1 MELVSIIIPTYKNRG
16 TLEKSIQ
23 SCLDQ
28 TYTNIEIII
37 VDDNGLG
44 SPKQVETQTIIEK
57 FKDYPNLKY
66 IVHDIN
72 KNGAAA
78 RNTGIKS
85 ANGEFIAFLDDD
97 DCFLP
102 NKITQQLHFLKT
114 HSQFDA
120 AYCLASRQNK
130 PIETIPY
137 EGDVSYELL
146 LGKSSI
152 FTPTMF
158 FKKEMLINIG
168 GFDESFRRH
177 QDYELLLRFFAKG
190 YRIGCLTEI
199 LTDLGT
205 NEGENIP
212 HGEQLENLKKH
223 FLNNFS
229 SQIDTLE
236 EKHPGARNRIT
247 ASHYS
252 KVFIDHIKTH
262 NWKLAIRILQKYFF
276 KNPSIFIIQIYKT
289 ALHIIF
295 HK

>member
-16 TLEKSIQ
+16 DLEQSIQ
-23 SCLDQ
+23 SCLNQ
-28 TYTNIEIII
+28 TYTNIEVIV

-44 SPKQVETQTIIEK
+44 TSKQIETQTIIEK
-57 FKDYPNLKY
+57 FINSQKIKY
-66 IVHDIN
+66 IVHNTN

-85 ANGEFIAFLDDD
+85 AKGEFIAFLDDD

-102 NKITQQLHFLKT
+102 NKINQQVRFLKT
-114 HSQFDA
+114 HPQFDA
-120 AYCLASRQNK
+120 AYCLASKQNK
-130 PIETIPY
+130 PIETTPY
-137 EGDVSYELL
+137 EGDVTYELL
-146 LGKSSI
+146 LGKSNI
-152 FTPTMF
+152 FTPTMI
-158 FKKEMLINIG
+158 FKKENLLNIG

-199 LTDLGT
+199 LTDLGS
-205 NEGENIP
+205 NNGENIP
-212 HGEQLENLKKH
+212 HGEQLENLKNH

-229 SQIDTLE
+229 SQIDALE
-236 EKHPGARNRIT
+236 KNYPGARNRIT

-262 NWKLAIRILQKYFF
+262 NWKLAIRILKKYFF

-289 ALHIIF
+289 AQHIIF

>member
-16 TLEKSIQ
+16 ALEKSIQ
-23 SCLDQ
+23 SCLNQ
-28 TYTNIEIII
+28 TYSNIEVIV

-44 SPKQVETQTIIEK
+44 TPKQIETQTIIKK
-57 FKDYPNLKY
+57 FNNCTKLRY
-66 IVHDIN
+66 IIHETN

-78 RNTGIKS
+78 RNTGIKES
-85 ANGEFIAFLDDD
+85 NGNLIAFLDDD

-102 NKITQQLHFLKT
+102 NKITQQVRFLKT
-114 HSQFDA
+114 HPQYDA

-130 PIETIPY
+130 PIKTTPY

-146 LGKSSI
+146 LGKSNI
-152 FTPTMF
+152 FTPTMI
-158 FKKEMLINIG
+158 FKKEKLINIG

-199 LTDLGT
+199 LTNLGT
-205 NEGENIP
+205 NDGENIP
-212 HGEQLENLKKH
+212 HGEQLENLKTH

-229 SQIDTLE
+229 SQIDALE
-236 EKHPGARNRIT
+236 EKHRGARNRIT

-262 NWKLAIRILQKYFF
+262 NWKRAIRILQKYFF
-276 KNPSIFIIQIYKT
+276 KNPSIFIIQIYNT
-289 ALHIIF
+289 AQHIIF